1 VLTFKI
7 QRWKLS
13 LLVGT
18 ILCVVGISLFA
29 TAYHVPF
36 HQFYPKDG
44 IAAFSSF
51 KIDRIQNSIM
61 NFEDVDVAHSIVNVS
76 LSYRFKPPAGSFIF
90 GAQIPARVMDIGFS
104 AVVYNSSW
112 IQNDWI
118 WLSSELTASTFY
130 SSQDD
135 VTLLWLEPNLNSTH
149 YEIMQIGFY
158 FLWEGSVSQLDFSEY
173 SLILPLSSIPEYAIY
188 YFPPGPFAT
197 TKEILIK
204 SILTSYDINSLIV
217 WVALPP
223 SGVVTSAFPE
233 PDAFIP
239 QSSSLLLVWNQT
251 RISESKPLQTS
262 ISVTFRMPALGLQ
275 RDATVSL
282 AGITLGLGL
291 ASIVQCLELFA
302 RPGGRPRSITKRQPK
317 SSELH

>member
-1 VLTFKI
+1 
-7 QRWKLS
+7 
-13 LLVGT
+13 VG
-18 ILCVVGISLFA
+18 VSLFA
-29 TAYHVPF
+29 SAYQIPF

-51 KIDRIQNSIM
+51 KIDRILNSVM
-61 NFEDVDVAHSIVNVS
+61 NFKDVDVTHNIVNVS
-76 LSYRFKPPAGSFIF
+76 LVYRFRPPTGSVIF
-90 GAQIPARVMDIGFS
+90 GVQVPAHFSDIGWS

-118 WLSSELTASTFY
+118 WLTSELTANTYY

-135 VTLLWLEPNLNSTH
+135 VTLVWLQPNLNSTQ

-173 SLILPLSSIPEYAIY
+173 SLTLPLSSVPEFTIY

-275 RDATVSL
+275 RDATVFW
-282 AGITLGLGL
+282 AGMTLGLGL
-291 ASIVQCLELFA
+291 ASILQFLELFA
-302 RPGGRPRSITKRQPK
+302 RPRGQPRSATKSQPK
-317 SSELH
+317 SSELN